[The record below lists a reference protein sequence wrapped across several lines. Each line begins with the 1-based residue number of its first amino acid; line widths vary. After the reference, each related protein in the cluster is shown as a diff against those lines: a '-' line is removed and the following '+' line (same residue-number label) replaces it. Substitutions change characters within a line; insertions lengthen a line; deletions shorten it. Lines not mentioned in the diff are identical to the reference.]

1 MICPHLWAPIYFIC
15 VYSKHKAKAQIEKEL
30 ITFTYIAAVPCP
42 SVTWIINTEIQIY
55 KDHNNQRWR

>member
-1 MICPHLWAPIYFIC
+1 MGAHIFHVC
-15 VYSKHKAKAQIEKEL
+15 VLKAQSQSTKKKEL

-55 KDHNNQRWR
+55 KDHNNQR